1 MLCIIQKK
9 AVTLQSF
16 CKRKQRSYNKM
27 KYNYEYEI
35 KYQEVDGEKKL
46 RLFNLENYLLEV
58 AGTVADDLGFGI
70 AALHPRGLTWILTR
84 LSVEMY
90 ELPTHCQQVRFETWI
105 ESNSHMLSTRDFRI
119 YAKPSEFSH
128 QPSDEWI
135 LIGQCKSVWAVL
147 DLEKR
152 EIVNIFDDPMFADCV
167 DGEVIEMSR
176 VRMTTIPEPTG
187 CETHKVVYSDID
199 YNGHCNSC
207 RYLQAMTDAYLP
219 DYYGKKVRLD
229 INYSKEAIAGET
241 LQTLYLVTPDGVQYQ
256 LKNEA
261 GETSCSAKISIS

>member
-1 MLCIIQKK
+1 
-9 AVTLQSF
+9 
-16 CKRKQRSYNKM
+16 M

-70 AALHPRGLTWILTR
+70 QVLHPRGLTWILTR

-90 ELPTHCQQVRFETWI
+90 ELPTHCQKVRFETWI
-105 ESNSHMLSTRDFRI
+105 ESNAHMLSTRNFRI
-119 YAKPSEFSH
+119 YKQGREE
-128 QPSDEWI
+128 EWI

-152 EIVNIFDDPMFADCV
+152 EIVNIFDDPMFKGCV
-167 DGEVIEMSR
+167 DGEVIEMPR

-187 CETHKVVYSDID
+187 CEPHKIVYSDID

-229 INYSKEAIAGET
+229 INYSKEAMLGEK
-241 LQTLYLVTPDGVQYQ
+241 LQTCYLVTEEGVQYQ
-256 LKNEA
+256 QKNEA
-261 GETSCSAKISIS
+261 GETSCSAKITMN

>member
-1 MLCIIQKK
+1 
-9 AVTLQSF
+9 
-16 CKRKQRSYNKM
+16 M

-58 AGTVADDLGFGI
+58 AGTVADELGFGI
-70 AALHPRGLTWILTR
+70 ANLHPKGLTWILTR

-90 ELPTHCQQVRFETWI
+90 ELPTHCEKVRFETWI
-105 ESNSHMLSTRDFRI
+105 ESNAHMLSTRDFRI
-119 YAKPSEFSH
+119 YSGDK
-128 QPSDEWI
+128 

-152 EIVNIFDDPMFADCV
+152 EIVNIFDDPMFEGCV
-167 DGEVIEMSR
+167 DGEVIEMNR
-176 VRMTTIPEPTG
+176 IRMTTIPEPTG
-187 CETHKVVYSDID
+187 IVPHKVVYSDID

-219 DYYGKKVRLD
+219 AYYGKKVRLD
-229 INYSKEAIAGET
+229 INYQKEAMLGEE
-241 LQTLYLVTPDGVQYQ
+241 LQTLYLVTDDGVQYQ
-256 LKNEA
+256 QKNPH
-261 GETSCSAKISIS
+261 GETSCSAKITIL

>member
-1 MLCIIQKK
+1 MKY
-9 AVTLQSF
+9 
-16 CKRKQRSYNKM
+16 SYNV
-27 KYNYEYEI
+27 EI
-35 KYQEVDGEKKL
+35 KYQEVDGKKEL

-58 AGTVADDLGFGI
+58 AGTVADELGFGI
-70 AALHPRGLTWILTR
+70 QVLHPRGVTWILTR

-90 ELPTHCQQVRFETWI
+90 ELPTHCEKVCFETWI
-105 ESNSHMLSTRDFRI
+105 ESNAHMLSTRDFRI
-119 YAKPSEFSH
+119 YSGDK
-128 QPSDEWI
+128 

-152 EIVNIFDDPMFADCV
+152 EIVNIFDDPIFEGCV
-167 DGEVIEMSR
+167 DGEVLDMPR

-187 CETHKVVYSDID
+187 CVPHKVVYSDID

-229 INYSKEAIAGET
+229 INYSKEAMLGET
-241 LQTLYLVTPDGVQYQ
+241 LQTNYLVTEDGVQYQ
-256 LKNEA
+256 QKNEA
-261 GETSCSAKISIS
+261 GETSCSAKITIND

>member
-1 MLCIIQKK
+1 
-9 AVTLQSF
+9 
-16 CKRKQRSYNKM
+16 M

-58 AGTVADDLGFGI
+58 AGTVADSLGFGI
-70 AALHPRGLTWILTR
+70 AQLHPRGLTWILTR

-90 ELPTHCQQVRFETWI
+90 ELPTHCQKVRFETWI
-105 ESNSHMLSTRDFRI
+105 ESNAHMLSTRNFRI
-119 YAKPSEFSH
+119 YAKESKVES
-128 QPSDEWI
+128 QKSKEESQKSKVESQKSKVESQKSKEEEWI

-152 EIVNIFDDPMFADCV
+152 EIVNIFDDPMFEGCV
-167 DGEVIEMSR
+167 DGEVIEMAR

-187 CETHKVVYSDID
+187 SESHKVVYSDID

-219 DYYGKKVRLD
+219 DYYGKKVRVD
-229 INYSKEAIAGET
+229 INYQKEAMLGKN

-256 LKNEA
+256 QKNEH

>member
-1 MLCIIQKK
+1 
-9 AVTLQSF
+9 
-16 CKRKQRSYNKM
+16 M

-70 AALHPRGLTWILTR
+70 QVLHPRGLTWILTR

-90 ELPTHCQQVRFETWI
+90 ELPTHCQKVRFETWI
-105 ESNSHMLSTRDFRI
+105 ESNAHMLSTRNFRI
-119 YAKPSEFSH
+119 YKQGREE
-128 QPSDEWI
+128 EWI

-152 EIVNIFDDPMFADCV
+152 EIVNCFDDPMFEGCV
-167 DGEVIEMSR
+167 DGEVIEMPR

-187 CETHKVVYSDID
+187 CEPHKIVYSDID

-229 INYSKEAIAGET
+229 INYSKEAMLGET
-241 LQTLYLVTPDGVQYQ
+241 LQTCYLVTEEGVQYQ
-256 LKNEA
+256 QKNEA
-261 GETSCSAKISIS
+261 GETSCSAKITMN

>member
-1 MLCIIQKK
+1 
-9 AVTLQSF
+9 
-16 CKRKQRSYNKM
+16 M
-27 KYNYEYEI
+27 KYNYKFDI
-35 KYQEVDGEKKL
+35 KYQEVDGKKIL

-58 AGTVADDLGFGI
+58 AGRVADELGFGI
-70 AALHPRGLTWILTR
+70 QVLHPRGITWILTR

-90 ELPTHCQQVRFETWI
+90 ELPTHCEHVRFETWI
-105 ESNSHMLSTRDFRI
+105 ESNSHMLSTRNFRI
-119 YAKPSEFSH
+119 YKG
-128 QPSDEWI
+128 DK

-152 EIVNIFDDPMFADCV
+152 EIVNVFDDPIFEGCI
-167 DGEVIEMSR
+167 DGEVLDMPR

-187 CETHKVVYSDID
+187 SAPHKVVYSDID

-229 INYSKEAIAGET
+229 INYSKEAMLGET
-241 LQTLYLVTPDGVQYQ
+241 LVTNYLVMPDGVQYQ
-256 LKNEA
+256 QKNDH
-261 GETSCSAKISIS
+261 GETSCSAKITIQ

>member
-1 MLCIIQKK
+1 
-9 AVTLQSF
+9 
-16 CKRKQRSYNKM
+16 M

-58 AGTVADDLGFGI
+58 AGTVADELGFGI
-70 AALHPRGLTWILTR
+70 AKLHPRGLTWILTR

-90 ELPTHCQQVRFETWI
+90 DLPTHCQKVRFETWI
-105 ESNSHMLSTRDFRI
+105 ESNAHMLSTRDFRI
-119 YAKPSEFSH
+119 YSG
-128 QPSDEWI
+128 DR

-147 DLEKR
+147 DLAKR
-152 EIVNIFDDPMFADCV
+152 EIVNIFDDPMFENCV
-167 DGEVIEMSR
+167 DGEVIDMPR

-187 CETHKVVYSDID
+187 VVPHKVVYSDID

-207 RYLQAMTDAYLP
+207 KYLQAMTDAYLP

-229 INYSKEAIAGET
+229 INYQKEAMLGEE
-241 LQTLYLVTPDGVQYQ
+241 LQTLYLITEDGVQYQ
-256 LKNEA
+256 QKNPH
-261 GETSCSAKISIS
+261 GETSCSAKITI

>member
-1 MLCIIQKK
+1 
-9 AVTLQSF
+9 
-16 CKRKQRSYNKM
+16 M

-58 AGTVADDLGFGI
+58 AGTVADSLGFGI
-70 AALHPRGLTWILTR
+70 AQLHPRGLTWILTR

-90 ELPTHCQQVRFETWI
+90 ELPTHCQKVRFETWI
-105 ESNSHMLSTRDFRI
+105 ESNAHMLSTRNFRI
-119 YAKPSEFSH
+119 YAKESKVES
-128 QPSDEWI
+128 QKSKEEEWI

-152 EIVNIFDDPMFADCV
+152 EIVNIFDDPMFEGCV
-167 DGEVIEMSR
+167 DGEVIEMAR

-187 CETHKVVYSDID
+187 SEAHKVVYSDID

-219 DYYGKKVRLD
+219 DYYGKKVRVD
-229 INYSKEAIAGET
+229 INYQKEAMLGEN

-256 LKNEA
+256 QKNEH
-261 GETSCSAKISIS
+261 GETSCSAKITIQ

>member
-1 MLCIIQKK
+1 
-9 AVTLQSF
+9 
-16 CKRKQRSYNKM
+16 M

-35 KYQEVDGEKKL
+35 KYQEVDAKKKL
-46 RLFNLENYLLEV
+46 RLFNLENYILEV
-58 AGTVADDLGFGI
+58 AGTVADELGFGI
-70 AALHPRGLTWILTR
+70 ANLHPRGLTWILTR

-90 ELPTHCQQVRFETWI
+90 ELPTHCQKVRFETWI
-105 ESNSHMLSTRDFRI
+105 ESNAHMLSTRNFRI
-119 YAKPSEFSH
+119 YSGDK
-128 QPSDEWI
+128 

-147 DLEKR
+147 DMEKR
-152 EIVNIFDDPMFADCV
+152 EIVNIFDDPMFEDCV
-167 DGEVIEMSR
+167 DGEVIEMAR

-187 CETHKVVYSDID
+187 CVAHKVAYSDID

-229 INYSKEAIAGET
+229 INYQKEAMLGEN
-241 LQTLYLVTPDGVQYQ
+241 LQTLYLVAPDGVQYQ

-261 GETSCSAKISIS
+261 GETSCSAKITIAG

>member
-1 MLCIIQKK
+1 
-9 AVTLQSF
+9 V
-16 CKRKQRSYNKM
+16 
-27 KYNYEYEI
+27 KYNYEYKI

-70 AALHPRGLTWILTR
+70 QVLHPRGLTWILTR

-90 ELPTHCQQVRFETWI
+90 ELPTHCEKVRFETWI
-105 ESNSHMLSTRDFRI
+105 EANAHMLSTRDFRI
-119 YAKPSEFSH
+119 YSGDK
-128 QPSDEWI
+128 

-152 EIVNIFDDPMFADCV
+152 EIVNIFDDPMFEGCV

-187 CETHKVVYSDID
+187 CVLHKVAYSDID

-219 DYYGKKVRLD
+219 DYYGKTVRLD
-229 INYSKEAIAGET
+229 INYSKEAMLGEE
-241 LQTLYLVTPDGVQYQ
+241 LQTLYLITEDGVQYQ
-256 LKNEA
+256 QKNPA
-261 GETSCSAKISIS
+261 GETSCSAKITISNGC

>member
-1 MLCIIQKK
+1 
-9 AVTLQSF
+9 
-16 CKRKQRSYNKM
+16 M
-27 KYNYEYEI
+27 KYNYEYKI

-70 AALHPRGLTWILTR
+70 AKLHPMGLTWILTR

-90 ELPTHCQQVRFETWI
+90 ELPTHCERVRFETWI
-105 ESNSHMLSTRDFRI
+105 ESNAHMLSTRNFRI
-119 YAKPSEFSH
+119 YTGNK
-128 QPSDEWI
+128 

-152 EIVNIFDDPMFADCV
+152 EIVNLFDDPMFENCI
-167 DGEVIEMSR
+167 DGEVIEMPR

-187 CETHKVVYSDID
+187 CVPHKIVYSDID

-207 RYLQAMTDAYLP
+207 RYLQAMTDAWLP

-229 INYSKEAIAGET
+229 INYQKEAMLGET
-241 LQTLYLVTPDGVQYQ
+241 LQTHYLVTSDGVQYQ
-256 LKNEA
+256 QKNSL
-261 GETSCSAKISIS
+261 GETSCSAKITIV

>member
-1 MLCIIQKK
+1 
-9 AVTLQSF
+9 
-16 CKRKQRSYNKM
+16 M

-58 AGTVADDLGFGI
+58 AGTVADELGFGI
-70 AALHPRGLTWILTR
+70 ANLHPRGLTWILTR

-90 ELPTHCQQVRFETWI
+90 ELPTHCEKVRFETWI
-105 ESNSHMLSTRDFRI
+105 ESNAHMLSTRDFRI
-119 YAKPSEFSH
+119 YSGDK
-128 QPSDEWI
+128 

-152 EIVNIFDDPMFADCV
+152 EIVNIFDDPMFEGCV
-167 DGEVIEMSR
+167 DGEVIEMNR
-176 VRMTTIPEPTG
+176 IRMTTIPEPTG
-187 CETHKVVYSDID
+187 IVPHKVVYSDID

-219 DYYGKKVRLD
+219 DYYGKRVRID
-229 INYSKEAIAGET
+229 INYSKEVTLGEELMT
-241 LQTLYLVTPDGVQYQ
+241 HYLLTEDGVQYQ
-256 LKNEA
+256 QRNNA
-261 GETSCSAKISIS
+261 GEISCSAKITIQ